1 MEKTIQGLL
10 IDLDGTVYTERGPIP
25 GALEAL
31 AVVRAVGLPVRFV
44 TNTSRKPRRAVLE
57 PLAGLGVEA
66 TQDEVLTAPV
76 AATAWL
82 RRQGARRVGLLV
94 RRAAWEDFDSLELV
108 GPEDGEPETEAAPV
122 DHLVLGD
129 LGTAWSFEILD
140 WGFRRLLDG
149 AALVAIQ
156 KNRSWDTGTGLSLDA
171 GPFVAALEYATDR
184 PATVVG
190 KPSRAF
196 FEAAVAS
203 MDLPPERC
211 VMIGDDLESDV
222 AGARAAGLVG
232 LAVRTGKFR
241 FDHRSDEDAR
251 NRADGVLDSLAD
263 LPAWLERR

>member
-1 MEKTIQGLL
+1 MGETIEGLL

-31 AVVRAVGLPVRFV
+31 AAVRAAGLPVRFV

-57 PLAGLGVEA
+57 HLTGLGVEVSE
-66 TQDEVLTAPV
+66 DEVLTAPV
-76 AATAWL
+76 AAAAWL

-94 RRAAWEDFDSLELV
+94 RRAVWEDFDGLDLV
-108 GPEDGEPETEAAPV
+108 GPEDGELEAEAAPV

-171 GPFVAALEYATDR
+171 GPFVAALEYATGR

-196 FEAAVAS
+196 FEGAVAS

-211 VMIGDDLESDV
+211 AMVGDDLESDV
-222 AGARAAGLVG
+222 VGARAAGLTG

-241 FDHRSDEDAR
+241 LDGRSEEETR
-251 NRADGVLDSLAD
+251 ERADGVLDSLAD
-263 LPAWLERR
+263 LPAWLAGG